1 MILTLF
7 EKERIGSN
15 HESFYQYA
23 KEFRLYFINMN
34 SQCRTSGMRV
44 TCAFWKSH
52 WLQCGGRV
60 GERRSLNWGNW
71 LGNYGN

>member
-34 SQCRTSGMRV
+34 SQ
-44 TCAFWKSH
+44 
-52 WLQCGGRV
+52 
-60 GERRSLNWGNW
+60 
-71 LGNYGN
+71 